1 MGTKATYF
9 KNASQIC
16 DFISVVSAI
25 FLLIS
30 TAGGVIFIMVPAA
43 AVTAISVIISM
54 VTHIIYK
61 RYEKINE

>member
-1 MGTKATYF
+1 M
-9 KNASQIC
+9 C

-54 VTHIIYK
+54 ITHIIYK